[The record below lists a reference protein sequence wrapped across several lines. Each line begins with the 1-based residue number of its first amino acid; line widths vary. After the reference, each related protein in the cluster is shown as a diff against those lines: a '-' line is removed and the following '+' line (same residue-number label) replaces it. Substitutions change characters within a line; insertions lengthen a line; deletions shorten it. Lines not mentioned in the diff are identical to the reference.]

1 MSVGVDWKNFMS
13 KGLAQRKKQA
23 NHPKMHKLQ
32 KAISILAVQ
41 KKCENPAKMLIFSN
55 QVHFCS
61 VYICENS

>member
-32 KAISILAVQ
+32 KAISMLAVQ
-41 KKCENPAKMLIFSN
+41 KKCENPAKMVIFQQSGAFL
-55 QVHFCS
+55 FC
-61 VYICENS
+61 VYM